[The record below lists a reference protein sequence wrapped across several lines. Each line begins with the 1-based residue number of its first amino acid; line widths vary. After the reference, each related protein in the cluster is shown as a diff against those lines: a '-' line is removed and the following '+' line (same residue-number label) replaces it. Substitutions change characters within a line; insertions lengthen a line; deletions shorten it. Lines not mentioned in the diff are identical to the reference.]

1 MKMKSA
7 TKARERAGAKAGTL
21 TALQY
26 LNKKKYLYL
35 MLVPCVIYFV
45 LFHYVPMYGIL
56 MAFKDFDFGKGIWN
70 SPWVGLENFRYM
82 FSLPDFYSVL
92 GNSLTLSLLR
102 LLFGFPMPLLLAL
115 MINEIRMVKFKKTV
129 QTIIYL
135 PHFISWVVIGGILVN
150 FLSPTWGVV
159 NKILGSFGAD
169 PVFFMADERYFK
181 WMVVLSSIWKEAGWG
196 TILYLAALT
205 AINPE
210 LYEAARIDGASRF
223 QQLCRITLPCI
234 VPTIITLFILRTGT
248 IMNNGF
254 EQILVLQNSQNL
266 SVSEV
271 FETYTYRVGIIGGR
285 YSFATTVG
293 LFTSLIGTV
302 LIVCTNRISK
312 MMGENGLW

>member
-1 MKMKSA
+1 MTTMK
-7 TKARERAGAKAGTL
+7 REKKAGSVSAHRRTFS
-21 TALQY
+21 ALQY

-35 MLVPCVIYFV
+35 LLVPCVVYFI

-56 MAFKDFDFGKGIWN
+56 MAFKEFNFNAGIWG

-92 GNSLTLSLLR
+92 KNSITLSLLR

-115 MINEIRMVKFKKTV
+115 MINEIRLVKFKKTL
-129 QTIIYL
+129 QTVIYL

-159 NKILGSFGAD
+159 NKVLGFFGVE
-169 PVFFMADERYFK
+169 PIFFMAEEGYFK

-223 QQLCRITLPCI
+223 QQLYRITLPCI
-234 VPTIITLFILRTGT
+234 VPTIVTLFILRTGT
-248 IMNNGF
+248 IMTNGF

-266 SVSEV
+266 NVSEV

-293 LFTSLIGTV
+293 LFTSLIGMV
-302 LIVCTNRISK
+302 LIICTNRISK

>member
-1 MKMKSA
+1 MRTKSTIKAGKMN
-7 TKARERAGAKAGTL
+7 GAKTTNL

-26 LNKKKYLYL
+26 FNKKKYLYL
-35 MLVPCVIYFV
+35 MLLPCVIYFI
-45 LFHYVPMYGIL
+45 LFHYVPMYGIV

-70 SPWVGLENFRYM
+70 SPWIGLENFRYM

-92 GNSLTLSLLR
+92 KNSLTLSLLR

-159 NKILGSFGAD
+159 NKILGSFGVE
-169 PVFFMADERYFK
+169 PIFFMAEEKYFK

-210 LYEAARIDGASRF
+210 LYEAARIDGANRF
-223 QQLCRITLPCI
+223 QQLYRITLPCI
-234 VPTIITLFILRTGT
+234 VPTIVTLFILRTGT
-248 IMNNGF
+248 IMSNGS

-293 LFTSLIGTV
+293 LFTSVIGTV

>member
-1 MKMKSA
+1 MKAAISQERP
-7 TKARERAGAKAGTL
+7 ARLQTRSRGAA
-21 TALQY
+21 ALRY
-26 LNKKKYLYL
+26 LNRKKYLYL
-35 MLVPCVIYFV
+35 LLIPCVVYFL

-56 MAFKDFDFGKGIWN
+56 MAFKEFDFGKGIWG
-70 SPWVGLENFRYM
+70 SPWVGLDNFRYM
-82 FSLPDFYSVL
+82 FSMEDFYNVFR
-92 GNSLTLSLLR
+92 NSLSLSLLR
-102 LLFGFPMPLLLAL
+102 LAFGFPMPILLAL
-115 MINEIRMVKFKKTV
+115 MINEIRLVKFKKTL
-129 QTIIYL
+129 QTVIYL

-159 NKILGSFGAD
+159 NKLLGQMGIE
-169 PVFFMADERYFK
+169 PVFFMAKPQYFK
-181 WMVVLSSIWKEAGWG
+181 WIVVASSIWKEAGWG

-223 QQLCRITLPCI
+223 QQLIRITLPCI
-234 VPTIITLFILRTGT
+234 TGTIVTLFVLRTGT

-271 FETYTYRVGIIGGR
+271 FETYTYRVGILGGR

-293 LFTSLIGTV
+293 LFTSVIGMV
-302 LIVCTNRISK
+302 LIMCTNKISK